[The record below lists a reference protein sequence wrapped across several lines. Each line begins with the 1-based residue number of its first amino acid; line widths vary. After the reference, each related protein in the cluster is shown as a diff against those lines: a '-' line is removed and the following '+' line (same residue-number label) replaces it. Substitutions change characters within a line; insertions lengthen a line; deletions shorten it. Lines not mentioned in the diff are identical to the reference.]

1 MTWMSCL
8 FIFTIA
14 ILSLINNIFLEIE
27 DVKKVKP
34 FLLLAAVVA
43 FKVARVMH
51 EFDWWNLG

>member
-1 MTWMSCL
+1 MSCL

-14 ILSLINNIFLEIE
+14 ILSLINNIFWEIE

>member
-1 MTWMSCL
+1 
-8 FIFTIA
+8 
-14 ILSLINNIFLEIE
+14 
-27 DVKKVKP
+27 